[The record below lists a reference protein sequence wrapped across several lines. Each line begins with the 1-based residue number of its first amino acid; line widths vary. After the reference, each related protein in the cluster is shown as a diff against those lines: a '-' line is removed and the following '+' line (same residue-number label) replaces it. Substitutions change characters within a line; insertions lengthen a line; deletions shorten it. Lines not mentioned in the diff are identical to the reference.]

1 MNKEKEVAIEDQNSI
16 QQQSFTKFSKPK
28 IAGILLIIAG
38 IFTLVMWI
46 PLFTI
51 DIQTIETYVDI
62 TQFQSISPDIT
73 VENIKDIFVLCGVIG
88 CVLSVFSILGGILAL
103 KKKLWGVSIVSG
115 IPLVMIG
122 VFISVISLVFVASI
136 IAFFGLILLIMSR
149 KEY

>member
-51 DIQTIETYVDI
+51 DIQTIETYVD
-62 TQFQSISPDIT
+62 
-73 VENIKDIFVLCGVIG
+73 IKDIFVLCGVIG